1 MNSPN
6 LEISIIIPSK
16 NDEKYF
22 IENFKLLQNY
32 FKNQEWKYEV
42 LLISNGSS
50 VTNLNFIKTI
60 DHDELKHFSLKES
73 GKGLAIKYG
82 IEKAQYNNI
91 LFIDA
96 DFSVPITELDKFI
109 HENKLIGHIL
119 IGNRRSTHSINNGTP
134 FIRKILGS
142 AYLLTMRLVLGFKI
156 EDSQCGFKIFRKD
169 DYLNIGGVKFN
180 NFSFDVELLYKLS
193 KIGKIIEIPVD
204 YNHNT
209 DSKVSVIQDSLAMFL
224 DLIRLRMRV
233 K

>member
-50 VTNLNFIKTI
+50 VTNLNFIKTM

-82 IEKAQYNNI
+82 IVEAQYNNI

-169 DYLNIGGVKFN
+169 DYLNIGVFKFN

-224 DLIRLRMRV
+224 DLIKFRMRV

>member
-42 LLISNGSS
+42 LLISNGSR
-50 VTNLNFIKTI
+50 VTNLNFIKTM

>member
-50 VTNLNFIKTI
+50 VTNLNFIKTM

-193 KIGKIIEIPVD
+193 KIRKIIEIPVD